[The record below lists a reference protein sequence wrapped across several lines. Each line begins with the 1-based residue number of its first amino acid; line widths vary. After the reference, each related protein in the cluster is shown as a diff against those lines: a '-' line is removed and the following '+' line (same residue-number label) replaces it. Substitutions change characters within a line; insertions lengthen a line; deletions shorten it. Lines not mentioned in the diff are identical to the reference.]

1 MPNYCNYEM
10 KIKGR
15 KENVDK
21 FASYV
26 KADYS
31 YDEIINENNDKEA
44 VYKELTADKHFYRIL
59 EACIIDEEI
68 FENGDSEVIISG
80 YCAWSILSCM
90 TDDFG
95 SYYKKNEELVNHKGT
110 HLVEATKELDVVVE
124 IFSEE
129 PGMGFMEHYLVDRGN
144 MVVGECVD
152 YEEEYDE
159 ETDECIYHGGIEWE
173 YAI

>member
-21 FASYV
+21 FVSYV
-26 KADYS
+26 KADYH

-44 VYKELTADKHFYRIL
+44 VYKELTSDKHFYRIF

-95 SYYKKNEELVNHKGT
+95 SYY
-110 HLVEATKELDVVVE
+110 
-124 IFSEE
+124 
-129 PGMGFMEHYLVDRGN
+129 
-144 MVVGECVD
+144 
-152 YEEEYDE
+152 
-159 ETDECIYHGGIEWE
+159 
-173 YAI
+173 